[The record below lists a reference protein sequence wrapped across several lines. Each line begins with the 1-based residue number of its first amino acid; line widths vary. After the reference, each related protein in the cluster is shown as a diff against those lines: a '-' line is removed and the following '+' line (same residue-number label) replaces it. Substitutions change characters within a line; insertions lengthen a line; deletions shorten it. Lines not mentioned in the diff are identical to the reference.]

1 MKDIKLFMSSI
12 TFDPA
17 FARIAEK
24 RILATMSLDGETKV
38 SCRKCGSEMELVDL
52 GVSQSIQGGQLV
64 EQELGFVW
72 HCSKCGYTEDE

>member
-1 MKDIKLFMSSI
+1 MK
-12 TFDPA
+12 
-17 FARIAEK
+17 RV
-24 RILATMSLDGETKV
+24 LAVSGIDEELKV
-38 SCRKCGSEMELVDL
+38 SCRKCGSEMGLVDI